1 MPSLPPLSLAVCWP
15 LKARLAFPIWR
26 LTSTFAL
33 PFVGSTPRGRS
44 FSKQRGAFWSPVSP
58 QPQHQDT
65 LAKGFHLAAP
75 STHQHTGFSAVCQ
88 RKMIMLCASC
98 RIINY
103 NRRATKKNTILCN
116 KGNGL
121 QSLFNYPKQKLV
133 SYLLAITGANAV
145 SN

>member
-1 MPSLPPLSLAVCWP
+1 
-15 LKARLAFPIWR
+15 
-26 LTSTFAL
+26 
-33 PFVGSTPRGRS
+33 
-44 FSKQRGAFWSPVSP
+44 
-58 QPQHQDT
+58 
-65 LAKGFHLAAP
+65 
-75 STHQHTGFSAVCQ
+75 
-88 RKMIMLCASC
+88 MLCASC

-145 SN
+145 LANPQLKPLLVFMQ